1 MVAQESAFD
10 EGGDVFL
17 LVVGELVEGFELEAQ
32 AGVAG
37 PHVSEGEMSDEEE
50 RPNKEYVG
58 SSGSATA
65 LAFDCVSSRRLLSK
79 HVRLSSTSTAKG
91 T

>member
-1 MVAQESAFD
+1 MAQPGSSWREFLTGLAGEGLAAVVAQESAFD

-37 PHVSEGEMSDEEE
+37 PHM
-50 RPNKEYVG
+50 
-58 SSGSATA
+58 
-65 LAFDCVSSRRLLSK
+65 
-79 HVRLSSTSTAKG
+79 
-91 T
+91 